1 MSQHQ
6 QKCAS
11 LYYKSEDLKKVLHS
25 QSKNILKES
34 SSWLRLNEFVE
45 INKKLVL
52 IDLDYAIEKK
62 SEVDLWNVAFKEVI
76 DGLRKEGADTKLSQ
90 FQMSNLEKTKKTE
103 AQTSLSWFLD
113 FASGFYVLLLQEI
126 CVTYDLDLPFLR
138 SAGFYGVASDLETN
152 NEANEV
158 KKCQNVGSINYIC
171 THCLIHMGDIAR
183 YKGQVKQAESF
194 YKHSLTVSPASGHSY
209 NQLALVEVSKGSNLS
224 AVFFYIRALALKGP
238 FPAAS
243 TNLSRMYNKI
253 MNTDDHSNAGG
264 RQVSVSSDDFINKF
278 LICQAYLHSA
288 VKLKKAKDWTND
300 LCSQLNELV
309 ASDSVR
315 IKDMIKCISIMLFH
329 LDQSAVIDE
338 TSSSQEE
345 KFIYMVQTGLLA
357 GFLNAFLLPVHTV
370 KSLMDFMGLPIIKLI
385 LDWIVL
391 NPQVLEQPGFL
402 SRQHIW
408 PGLAKMLNDL
418 RIAMPK
424 SSPVSSANLPQH
436 FPLPEEFDLQAF
448 LPLIESFKNYNF
460 RQVLKGCT
468 LDTNALKAMRAMRLL
483 AQGQII
489 AHDNWSGRAV
499 LKIDLLSN
507 TFEANNDTVSTDLIE
522 TSFEKELNIKE
533 DTTKELF
540 ETASVVTP
548 EEMHEERPSSSELKA
563 KTKTKNV
570 AMAAILRQAA
580 TSSPSEQN
588 IAGYKSASAGGTE
601 EKQVTFKS
609 PSPNFSDDSNSQP
622 SSNISQEDLRSSNL
636 PSYMINKSMPMMK
649 TSVAPIRM
657 DFSVPPPPL
666 LHRPFL
672 QQPMV
677 QPTMQPPGLGGPGG
691 PMRPPQRP
699 AETTSPWTRPVD
711 PVAVTATFGGPSYQL
726 FGGNGPAWSPGLG
739 GLGGL
744 GGPGGPRGPGGPMMQ
759 PPPQRPSMTSQNN
772 PQQQNF
778 LFQPG
783 PSALEKLLQQTPKP
797 PQ

>member
-1 MSQHQ
+1 MP
-6 QKCAS
+6 
-11 LYYKSEDLKKVLHS
+11 V
-25 QSKNILKES
+25 
-34 SSWLRLNEFVE
+34 FVVRSY
-45 INKKLVL
+45 L
-52 IDLDYAIEKK
+52 
-62 SEVDLWNVAFKEVI
+62 
-76 DGLRKEGADTKLSQ
+76 
-90 FQMSNLEKTKKTE
+90 
-103 AQTSLSWFLD
+103 
-113 FASGFYVLLLQEI
+113 GFYHTHLAYITLQ
-126 CVTYDLDLPFLR
+126 
-138 SAGFYGVASDLETN
+138 
-152 NEANEV
+152 
-158 KKCQNVGSINYIC
+158 
-171 THCLIHMGDIAR
+171 
-183 YKGQVKQAESF
+183 
-194 YKHSLTVSPASGHSY
+194 
-209 NQLALVEVSKGSNLS
+209 
-224 AVFFYIRALALKGP
+224 FF
-238 FPAAS
+238 
-243 TNLSRMYNKI
+243 LSRMYNKI
-253 MNTDDHSNAGG
+253 MNTDDYSNAGG

-309 ASDSVR
+309 ASDSVK

-329 LDQSAVIDE
+329 LDQSAVTDE

-391 NPQVLEQPGFL
+391 NPKVLEQPGFL

-424 SSPVSSANLPQH
+424 SSPVSSANLPEH

-468 LDTNALKAMRAMRLL
+468 LDTNALKAIRAMRLL

-489 AHDNWSGRAV
+489 AHDNWAGRVV

-507 TFEANNDTVSTDLIE
+507 TFEANNDTVSTDLVE
-522 TSFEKELNIKE
+522 TSFEKELNIKDE
-533 DTTKELF
+533 DTSELS
-540 ETASVVTP
+540 ETASVVTS
-548 EEMHEERPSSSELKA
+548 EEMPEERPSSSELKA

-588 IAGYKSASAGGTE
+588 IAGYKSANAGGTE

-622 SSNISQEDLRSSNL
+622 SSNISQEDLRLSNRSNISQEDLRSSNL
-636 PSYMINKSMPMMK
+636 PSYMINKSMPTMK
-649 TSVAPIRM
+649 TSVASIRM

-672 QQPMV
+672 QQSMV
-677 QPTMQPPGLGGPGG
+677 QPAMQPPGLGVSGGPMRPPAMQPQGLGGPGG

-726 FGGNGPAWSPGLG
+726 FGGNGPTWSPSLG

-744 GGPGGPRGPGGPMMQ
+744 GGPGGPRVLGGPGGPLMQ
-759 PPPQRPSMTSQNN
+759 PPPQRPLMTSQNN
-772 PQQQNF
+772 TQEQNF

-797 PQ
+797 PE

>member
-1 MSQHQ
+1 
-6 QKCAS
+6 
-11 LYYKSEDLKKVLHS
+11 
-25 QSKNILKES
+25 
-34 SSWLRLNEFVE
+34 
-45 INKKLVL
+45 
-52 IDLDYAIEKK
+52 
-62 SEVDLWNVAFKEVI
+62 
-76 DGLRKEGADTKLSQ
+76 
-90 FQMSNLEKTKKTE
+90 
-103 AQTSLSWFLD
+103 
-113 FASGFYVLLLQEI
+113 
-126 CVTYDLDLPFLR
+126 
-138 SAGFYGVASDLETN
+138 
-152 NEANEV
+152 
-158 KKCQNVGSINYIC
+158 
-171 THCLIHMGDIAR
+171 
-183 YKGQVKQAESF
+183 
-194 YKHSLTVSPASGHSY
+194 
-209 NQLALVEVSKGSNLS
+209 
-224 AVFFYIRALALKGP
+224 
-238 FPAAS
+238 
-243 TNLSRMYNKI
+243 

-264 RQVSVSSDDFINKF
+264 RQVSAVSSDDFINKF

-507 TFEANNDTVSTDLIE
+507 NFEANDTVSTDLIE

-533 DTTKELF
+533 EDTTELF
-540 ETASVVTP
+540 ETVSVVTS
-548 EEMHEERPSSSELKA
+548 EEIHEERPSSSELKA

-636 PSYMINKSMPMMK
+636 PSYMINKSMPTMK

-672 QQPMV
+672 QV
-677 QPTMQPPGLGGPGG
+677 IFNVNSVKTF
-691 PMRPPQRP
+691 
-699 AETTSPWTRPVD
+699 TTVEFKIS
-711 PVAVTATFGGPSYQL
+711 
-726 FGGNGPAWSPGLG
+726 
-739 GLGGL
+739 
-744 GGPGGPRGPGGPMMQ
+744 
-759 PPPQRPSMTSQNN
+759 
-772 PQQQNF
+772 
-778 LFQPG
+778 
-783 PSALEKLLQQTPKP
+783 
-797 PQ
+797 